1 MADTQLSP
9 LVKQSRASLARLF
22 HGELQVGTNSRC
34 PLRVNLQSQP
44 VSRSGSLPKPF
55 PATSFPTETQHLCA
69 PCFRPAAMLWSG
81 QAGFSRDIMADSTE
95 SATAAP
101 PRLIG
106 WALLVLVAAE
116 LVFLYAGASGAAI
129 LSQALVVALPLLA
142 WRALRLRE
150 IYLLAICFV
159 LLALA
164 WLTGKPVAAL
174 SLEAL
179 SRAAYLASFILLM
192 ALLREGALASPAV
205 LEVGTFLTRQ
215 PASRRFLAL
224 FGGGHFFAVLINLGA
239 LSLLAPIIQRGVRAG
254 IAAGEPLDDIAQ
266 VRERRQLSAA
276 LRGFSW
282 FLVWAPTA
290 VTQAVMPTLMSG
302 IDPVR
307 LIVTGLG
314 LTLLMLG
321 VSWAEDSLRWHGFR
335 KKLQAEGR
343 LPLSTAMRL
352 PGRAARNL
360 GFVCFALIGLTIGFT
375 ALAHVSIVT
384 GVMLAAPIVVAL
396 WVFVQQPEGALRRR
410 TTAAAGRL
418 GEITF
423 TAIPGYVREAVFIG
437 CAGFIGTLAAKLV
450 PAADVA
456 AQIGLAGLPG
466 WLVLWAL
473 TVTVWVFGQVG
484 ISPIAMAVFLGSLVA
499 ELPDLPVDI
508 TLAALAIAAGTAVAS
523 TGAPFSSGALMLAR
537 ATGHSSFTLTWR
549 WNGAYT
555 LVAMAVLAVVYA
567 VLASM

>member
-1 MADTQLSP
+1 M
-9 LVKQSRASLARLF
+9 
-22 HGELQVGTNSRC
+22 TNSTD
-34 PLRVNLQSQP
+34 SAI
-44 VSRSGSLPKPF
+44 
-55 PATSFPTETQHLCA
+55 AT
-69 PCFRPAAMLWSG
+69 
-81 QAGFSRDIMADSTE
+81 
-95 SATAAP
+95 P

-106 WALLVLVAAE
+106 SVLLVLVAAE
-116 LVFLYAGASGAAI
+116 LVFLYLGARGAAAVAQT
-129 LSQALVVALPLLA
+129 LAVVLPLLA

-150 IYLLAICFV
+150 IYLLALCFI

-164 WLTGKPVAAL
+164 WVTGRPVAAL

-179 SRAAYLASFILLM
+179 SRAAYLAAFILLM

-215 PASRRFLAL
+215 PASRRFLTL

-239 LSLLAPIIQRGVRAG
+239 LSLLAPIIQRGVRAD

-290 VTQAVMPTLMSG
+290 VTQAVMPTLMAG

-321 VSWAEDSLRWHGFR
+321 VSWAEDSLRWRGFR

-343 LPLSTAMRL
+343 LPLAIATRL

-360 GFVCFALIGLTIGFT
+360 GLVCLFLFGLTIAFT
-375 ALAHVSIVT
+375 AFFAVSIVT
-384 GVMLAAPIVVAL
+384 GVMLAAPIVVAA
-396 WVFVQQPEGALRRR
+396 WVFVQQPAGPWRPRINA
-410 TTAAAGRL
+410 TAARL

-423 TAIPGYVREAVFIG
+423 TTIPGYVREAVFIG

-450 PAADVA
+450 PAADLA
-456 AQIGLAGLPG
+456 SQIGLAGQPG

-473 TVTVWVFGQVG
+473 SLTVWLFGQLG
-484 ISPIAMAVFLGSLVA
+484 ISPIAMAVFLASLVA
-499 ELPDLPVDI
+499 ELPDMPVDM
-508 TLAALAIAAGTAVAS
+508 TLAALAIAAGTAVCS

-537 ATGHSSFTLTWR
+537 ATGYSSFTLTWR

-555 LVAMAVLAVVYA
+555 LIAMAVLALVYA
-567 VLASM
+567 VLAAF

>member
-1 MADTQLSP
+1 M
-9 LVKQSRASLARLF
+9 
-22 HGELQVGTNSRC
+22 TNSTDR
-34 PLRVNLQSQP
+34 
-44 VSRSGSLPKPF
+44 
-55 PATSFPTETQHLCA
+55 
-69 PCFRPAAMLWSG
+69 
-81 QAGFSRDIMADSTE
+81 
-95 SATAAP
+95 ATATP

-106 WALLVLVAAE
+106 PALLVLVAAE
-116 LVFLYAGASGAAI
+116 LVFLYLDARSAAVVA
-129 LSQALVVALPLLA
+129 QTLVVALPLLA

-150 IYLLAICFV
+150 AYLLALCFI

-164 WLTGKPVAAL
+164 WITGKPVAAL

-179 SRAAYLASFILLM
+179 SRAAYLAAFILLM

-215 PASRRFLAL
+215 PASRRFLTL

-239 LSLLAPIIQRGVRAG
+239 LSLLAPIIQRGVRAD

-290 VTQAVMPTLMSG
+290 VTQAVMPTLMAG

-321 VSWAEDSLRWHGFR
+321 VSWAEDSLRWRGFR

-343 LPLSTAMRL
+343 LPLAVATRL
-352 PGRAARNL
+352 PARAARNL
-360 GFVCFALIGLTIGFT
+360 GLVCLFLFGLTIVFT
-375 ALAHVSIVT
+375 VYFAVSIVT
-384 GVMLAAPIVVAL
+384 GVMLAAPIVVAA
-396 WVFVQQPEGALRRR
+396 WVFVQQPASTLRPR
-410 TTAAAGRL
+410 TGAAAGRL
-418 GEITF
+418 VEITF
-423 TAIPGYVREAVFIG
+423 VTIPGYVREAVFIA

-450 PAADVA
+450 PAGDVA
-456 AQIGLAGLPG
+456 TQIGLAGQPG

-473 TVTVWVFGQVG
+473 SLTVWLFGQLG
-484 ISPIAMAVFLGSLVA
+484 ISPIAMAVFLASLVA
-499 ELPDLPVDI
+499 ELPDMPVDM
-508 TLAALAIAAGTAVAS
+508 TLAALAIAAGTAVCS

-537 ATGHSSFTLTWR
+537 ATGYSSFTLTWR

-555 LVAMAVLAVVYA
+555 LIAMAVLALVYA
-567 VLASM
+567 VLAAF

>member
-1 MADTQLSP
+1 
-9 LVKQSRASLARLF
+9 
-22 HGELQVGTNSRC
+22 
-34 PLRVNLQSQP
+34 
-44 VSRSGSLPKPF
+44 
-55 PATSFPTETQHLCA
+55 
-69 PCFRPAAMLWSG
+69 
-81 QAGFSRDIMADSTE
+81 MADSTE
-95 SATAAP
+95 SAAPESAP

-106 WALLVLVAAE
+106 LVLLVLVAAE
-116 LVFLYAGASGAAI
+116 LVFLYFGGQGAAM

-150 IYLLAICFV
+150 IYLLAICFF

-174 SLEAL
+174 SLEGL
-179 SRAAYLASFILLM
+179 TRSAYLASFILLM
-192 ALLREGALASPAV
+192 ALLREGALTSPAV

-215 PASRRFLAL
+215 PSSRRFLTL

-254 IAAGEPLDDIAQ
+254 IRAGEPLNDIAQ

-282 FLVWAPTA
+282 ILVWAPTA
-290 VTQAVMPTLMSG
+290 VTQAVMPTLMTG

-321 VSWAEDSLRWHGFR
+321 VSWAEDSLRWRGFR

-343 LPLSTAMRL
+343 LPLATATRL

-360 GFVCFALIGLTIGFT
+360 GFVCLALFGLSTAFT
-375 ALAHVSIVT
+375 AFADVSIVT

-396 WVFVQQPEGALRRR
+396 WVLVQQPGSAPRPRA
-410 TTAAAGRL
+410 TAAAGRL
-418 GEITF
+418 GEIAFVT
-423 TAIPGYVREAVFIG
+423 IPGYVREAVFIG
-437 CAGFIGTLAAKLV
+437 SAGFIGTLAAKLV

-456 AQIGLAGLPG
+456 ARIGLADQPG
-466 WLVLWAL
+466 WLVLWGL
-473 TVTVWVFGQVG
+473 TVSVWVLGQIG
-484 ISPIAMAVFLGSLVA
+484 LSPIAMAVFLASLVA
-499 ELPDLPVDI
+499 ELPDLPVDM
-508 TLAALAIAAGTAVAS
+508 TLAALAIAAGTAVCS

-537 ATGHSSFTLTWR
+537 ATGYSSFTLTWR
-549 WNGAYT
+549 WNGPYT
-555 LVAMAVLAVVYA
+555 LIAMAVLAAVYA
-567 VLASM
+567 VLAGM

>member
-1 MADTQLSP
+1 M
-9 LVKQSRASLARLF
+9 
-22 HGELQVGTNSRC
+22 TNS
-34 PLRVNLQSQP
+34 
-44 VSRSGSLPKPF
+44 
-55 PATSFPTETQHLCA
+55 T
-69 PCFRPAAMLWSG
+69 
-81 QAGFSRDIMADSTE
+81 D
-95 SATAAP
+95 SATATP

-106 WALLVLVAAE
+106 PALLVLVAAE
-116 LVFLYAGASGAAI
+116 LVFLYLDARSAAVVA
-129 LSQALVVALPLLA
+129 QTLVVALPLLA

-150 IYLLAICFV
+150 AYLLALCFI

-164 WLTGKPVAAL
+164 WITGKPVAAL

-179 SRAAYLASFILLM
+179 SRAAYLAAFILLM

-215 PASRRFLAL
+215 PASRRFLTL

-239 LSLLAPIIQRGVRAG
+239 LSLLAPIIQRGVRAD
-254 IAAGEPLDDIAQ
+254 IAAGEPLDDIAH

-290 VTQAVMPTLMSG
+290 VTQAVMPTLMAG

-321 VSWAEDSLRWHGFR
+321 VSWAEDSLRWRGFR

-343 LPLSTAMRL
+343 LPLAVATRL
-352 PGRAARNL
+352 PARAARNL
-360 GFVCFALIGLTIGFT
+360 GLVCLFLFGLTIVFT
-375 ALAHVSIVT
+375 VYFAVSIVT
-384 GVMLAAPIVVAL
+384 GVMLAAPIVVAA
-396 WVFVQQPEGALRRR
+396 WVFVQQPASTLRPR
-410 TTAAAGRL
+410 TGAAAGRL
-418 GEITF
+418 VEITF
-423 TAIPGYVREAVFIG
+423 VTIPGYVREAVFIA

-450 PAADVA
+450 PAGDVA
-456 AQIGLAGLPG
+456 TQIGLAGQPG

-473 TVTVWVFGQVG
+473 SLTVWLFGQLG
-484 ISPIAMAVFLGSLVA
+484 ISPIAMAVFLASLVA
-499 ELPDLPVDI
+499 ELPDMPVDM
-508 TLAALAIAAGTAVAS
+508 TLADLAIAAGTAVCS

-537 ATGHSSFTLTWR
+537 ATGYSSFTLTWR

-555 LVAMAVLAVVYA
+555 LIAIAVLALVYA
-567 VLASM
+567 VLAAL